1 MTLAELI
8 AEARRLDEAYDA
20 AVRYERD
27 SEAHALWDEKCA
39 FWDEHGPRLARVA
52 EKTLTLFATLD
63 HVAPNWREDTCT
75 IDGDEVNRAWVELE
89 KELGQG
95 PDAAAGGK

>member
-8 AEARRLDEAYDA
+8 AESRRLEAIGRNATSYPALADA
-20 AVRYERD
+20 RTLLQDLYI
-27 SEAHALWDEKCA
+27 
-39 FWDEHGPRLARVA
+39 EHGPRLARVA
-52 EKTLTLFATLD
+52 EKTLSLFATLD
-63 HVAPNWREDTCT
+63 LVAPRWREYTCA

-95 PDAAAGGK
+95 PDAAAGGDE

>member
-52 EKTLTLFATLD
+52 ELALI
-63 HVAPNWREDTCT
+63 VRREASIDTT
-75 IDGDEVNRAWVELE
+75 HAENRCACVRC
-89 KELGQG
+89 QRMRAF
-95 PDAAAGGK
+95 DAAAGGDE